1 MNENIRRLFFGKGV
15 PEMIR
20 LSEVKRMSIF
30 NSVKDAV
37 TTRQAAEYYGIKV
50 NRSGMCRCPFHDD
63 RTPSMKVDQRFH
75 CFGCGADGD
84 VVNFVAKLFDLQ
96 NKEAAEKL
104 AADFDIRYDKWKPP
118 NRKTRHEKRKQE
130 LRARRFEETD
140 RLFYAGLTDYFHTL
154 LRWKEEYAP
163 KSPDEE
169 WDDRF
174 VEALQNLLQIE
185 YVIDCYLE
193 ANVEE
198 KIDIMN
204 DYGGK
209 ILEHKRRIEERAAG
223 EAGETG
229 RNHGSLR
236 TSTDR

>member
-1 MNENIRRLFFGKGV
+1 M
-15 PEMIR
+15 
-20 LSEVKRMSIF
+20 KRFIS
-30 NSVKDAV
+30 A
-37 TTRQAAEYYGIKV
+37 
-50 NRSGMCRCPFHDD
+50 
-63 RTPSMKVDQRFH
+63 
-75 CFGCGADGD
+75 
-84 VVNFVAKLFDLQ
+84 L
-96 NKEAAEKL
+96 L
-104 AADFDIRYDKWKPP
+104 AAAVVLCLAPCAFADDAIDFEPTLLELSDIRYDKWKPP

-174 VEALQNLLQIE
+174 VEALQNLSQIE